1 MSRNDPRNNN
11 NNSNSLR
18 GLASYMAERNATIIE
33 FPRGKYIGHR
43 VCDLAKEEHYYRCPA
58 CGAWL
63 DCRDLGQVLDHEG
76 PAPHPAE
83 DWRQHNLIAR

>member
-1 MSRNDPRNNN
+1 
-11 NNSNSLR
+11 
-18 GLASYMAERNATIIE
+18 MAERNATIIE

-63 DCRDLGQVLDHEG
+63 DCRD
-76 PAPHPAE
+76 PHRIRPKIGA
-83 DWRQHNLIAR
+83 NII